1 MGCCVDLGMSRY
13 LLLLLLIG
21 LVWGQ
26 NYNPETGEVIQPRYD
41 PQTGR
46 IINDI
51 INIDGKEFFGEYIKQ
66 ENQFIYFHL
75 IGELRESKIE
85 RTKKIKYIRLSDGTV
100 VDLPPE
106 TDVGF
111 QNNNNHVNE
120 LKTSKRSLADYGL
133 LGTLKRLL
141 FIRKH

>member
-1 MGCCVDLGMSRY
+1 MR
-13 LLLLLLIG
+13 
-21 LVWGQ
+21 
-26 NYNPETGEVIQPRYD
+26 
-41 PQTGR
+41 
-46 IINDI
+46 
-51 INIDGKEFFGEYIKQ
+51 KEFFGEYIKQ

-106 TDVGF
+106 TDVGS

-120 LKTSKRSLADYGL
+120 LKTSKRSISNQLADYGL

-141 FIRKH
+141 NIP

>member
-1 MGCCVDLGMSRY
+1 MIRY
-13 LLLLLLIG
+13 ISLLLFIG
-21 LVWGQ
+21 LAWGQ
-26 NYNPETGEVIQPRYD
+26 NYNPETGEVIQTQYD

-106 TDVGF
+106 TDVDF

-120 LKTSKRSLADYGL
+120 LKTSKRSISNQLADYGL

-141 FIRKH
+141 NIP

>member
-1 MGCCVDLGMSRY
+1 M
-13 LLLLLLIG
+13 
-21 LVWGQ
+21 
-26 NYNPETGEVIQPRYD
+26 
-41 PQTGR
+41 
-46 IINDI
+46 
-51 INIDGKEFFGEYIKQ
+51 
-66 ENQFIYFHL
+66 
-75 IGELRESKIE
+75 RESKIE

-120 LKTSKRSLADYGL
+120 LKTSKRSISNQLADYGL

-141 FIRKH
+141 NIP